1 VCNSRMSTA
10 FSGNTINVSAS
21 NVDMIDE
28 EERLR
33 KDLEELE
40 EKRNSL
46 NTYIRSQEA
55 QDEDAMYKLDAVVKD
70 IEALKQH
77 MKKQGFLK
85 NNVEGGRRKKRTHRR
100 SKSRRSKSRRSKSCA
115 KKSRRSKH

>member
-1 VCNSRMSTA
+1 MCNSRMSTA

-55 QDEDAMYKLDAVVKD
+55 QDEDAIYELDAVVKE
-70 IEALKQH
+70 IEALTQQ
-77 MKKQGFLK
+77 MKNKGFS
-85 NNVEGGRRKKRTHRR
+85 GGRRKKRTHRR

>member
-1 VCNSRMSTA
+1 MSNP
-10 FSGNTINVSAS
+10 FSLNTQNANMWQVEQIN
-21 NVDMIDE
+21 E
-28 EERLR
+28 EENLR
-33 KDLEELE
+33 KDLQKLE

-55 QDEDAMYKLDAVVKD
+55 QDEDAMYKLDAVVKE

-77 MKKQGFLK
+77 MKKHGFLK

-100 SKSRRSKSRRSKSCA
+100 SKSRRSKSRA